1 MNQKK
6 STTLH
11 GTLLYPLMVG
21 QCAMI
26 HSRGQ
31 FLRTSRIVAI
41 HSCTAEE
48 ICFETM
54 NTNYTLLMSPVPQTA
69 AVSPRLTCMAA

>member
-21 QCAMI
+21 HCAMI
-26 HSRGQ
+26 RSHGQ

-41 HSCTAEE
+41 HSYTTEE
-48 ICFETM
+48 IRFETM
-54 NTNYTLLMSPVPQTA
+54 NTNYTLLLSPVSQTV
-69 AVSPRLTCMAA
+69 AVSPFLTCMAA